1 LISSPGKREFRRGVF
16 DAAAGTAASHGPR
29 GSHHVR
35 WLASANCLLD
45 IPADVTELPAAS
57 PVQIWDLR

>member
-1 LISSPGKREFRRGVF
+1 VSC
-16 DAAAGTAASHGPR
+16 GPA

-45 IPADVTELPAAS
+45 IPADVIEM
-57 PVQIWDLR
+57 PVGSRLQIWDLS